1 LAPLTADVTVPQPD
15 APPSRTSTL
24 LLLDANRD
32 AAVLALLALV
42 GGALSIGAP
51 FPIAAV
57 LLLVG
62 AVLAVVSPVA
72 AAAAVAAATPFV
84 FHPVHLRGGA
94 FSLLELALLVGGFGV
109 AVRFAWTARSGGL
122 ASSLRAIV
130 GNPATTIAAVL
141 LVLLGVFSLVTIAD
155 PRHLTESI
163 RELRV
168 VIVEPV
174 AALVLTR
181 WVLRHNG
188 ARFLLLGLLCAGIA
202 VSLWACLQ
210 VVTGHGEVIGNGVAR
225 ATGPYPHPNNLALYL
240 ERVGLVAAALSLSDA
255 GHRKLFLPVTVVIAA
270 GLAATLS
277 RGAVLAVIA
286 GGALL
291 LAVLRP
297 ARGWRWF
304 GLAAALTVVVFAI
317 AAGDRLVSNG
327 TGGVT
332 SSREL
337 IWRSSLRM
345 AADHPIF
352 GVGLDQFLYQYAPRY
367 VRPAGWPE
375 RYTSHPHNI
384 VLDVWLSLGVA
395 GLALFAA
402 IAVIYVRSVLRLRR
416 LGVRTEQTR
425 LALAG
430 AALLA
435 GGVAHGLVDNGF
447 FLPDLAVLTWI
458 AFALLEPRPSDSSTV
473 PVNTT

>member
-1 LAPLTADVTVPQPD
+1 
-15 APPSRTSTL
+15 
-24 LLLDANRD
+24 
-32 AAVLALLALV
+32 
-42 GGALSIGAP
+42 
-51 FPIAAV
+51 
-57 LLLVG
+57 
-62 AVLAVVSPVA
+62 
-72 AAAAVAAATPFV
+72 
-84 FHPVHLRGGA
+84 
-94 FSLLELALLVGGFGV
+94 LELALLVGGFGV
-109 AVRFAWTARSGGL
+109 AARFAWTARSGGL
-122 ASSLRAIV
+122 ASSLRVVV

-141 LVLLGVFSLVTIAD
+141 LILLGVFSLVTIAD

-181 WVLRHNG
+181 WALRHNG
-188 ARFLLLGLLCAGIA
+188 ARLLLLGLLCAGIA
-202 VSLWACLQ
+202 VSLSACVQ

-255 GHRKLFLPVTVVIAA
+255 GHRKLFLPITLIIAA

-277 RGAVLAVIA
+277 RGAVLAIVA

-297 ARGWRWF
+297 PRGWRWF
-304 GLAAALTVVVFAI
+304 GLGAAVTIGVFAI
-317 AAGDRLVSNG
+317 TAGDRLVSTG

-345 AADHPIF
+345 TADHPIF
-352 GVGLDQFLYQYAPRY
+352 GVGLDQFLDQYAPRY

-402 IAVIYVRSVLRLRR
+402 IAFICLRSVLRLRR
-416 LGVRTEQTR
+416 LGVRTEWTR

-435 GGVAHGLVDNGF
+435 GGAAHGLVDNGF

-458 AFALLEPRPSDSSTV
+458 AIALLETGSARFDSLPGDGT
-473 PVNTT
+473 